1 MRRWIND
8 FGIPLANSW
17 GGKAR
22 SIGEDAFIEIDL
34 FFLEIMSSHLP
45 AFQRQKM
52 SMVMMPSLYL
62 SFRERV
68 WKKCVTKIFF

>member
-17 GGKAR
+17 GGRAR
-22 SIGEDAFIEIDL
+22 SIGEDASIEIDP
-34 FFLEIMSSHLP
+34 FMLEIMFSHLP

-52 SMVMMPSLYL
+52 PMVMMPSSYL

-68 WKKCVTKIFF
+68 WKKCVTKFIF